1 MFEGWENF
9 FLMAGGAAAVLIGL
23 IFVVISLMGDRP
35 RSTVLSGSR
44 LYMGP
49 IVLEVSFVL
58 TVSAAALTPGITPP
72 VFAVIQAGIAVWGF
86 ARAVMSSAGIGNLNR
101 IGGEK
106 VHWTDLWFYGLIPS
120 ALYLVAGSVAL
131 AFWKEWSWAR
141 YGLAIVV
148 TAQLLLAIRNE
159 WDLITWIT
167 PRGREHGGA

>member
-35 RSTVLSGSR
+35 RSAVLSGSR

-58 TVSAAALTPGITPP
+58 TVSAAALTPGITAR
-72 VFAVIQAGIAVWGF
+72 VFALIQAGVAVWGL
-86 ARAVMSSAGIGNLNR
+86 ARAVTSSVGIGRLNR
-101 IGGEK
+101 IDGEQ
-106 VHWTDLWFYGLIPS
+106 VHWTDLWFYGLIPT
-120 ALYLVAGSVAL
+120 ALYLAAGAVAL
-131 AFWKEWSWAR
+131 AFWNEWTWAR
-141 YGLAIVV
+141 YGLAVVV

-167 PRGREHGGA
+167 PRGREHGEA